1 MPVREKSDLSR
12 FSGIQVTDL
21 PAAHKPPRPP
31 STLTALPFI
40 GASTCLKKKTIHP
53 IISLPPDKCPP
64 LVLMWEQKLYRA
76 FSYDVTAMNNE
87 MTAMLVYEDN
97 PIMFGIIGRE
107 DEIFLNHILLLAK
120 QYLYSCR
127 QNKYSPSIRVLN
139 SKINTVFLIET
150 MIAKSH

>member
-1 MPVREKSDLSR
+1 
-12 FSGIQVTDL
+12 
-21 PAAHKPPRPP
+21 
-31 STLTALPFI
+31 
-40 GASTCLKKKTIHP
+40 
-53 IISLPPDKCPP
+53 
-64 LVLMWEQKLYRA
+64 MWEQKLYRA

-139 SKINTVFLIET
+139 SKINTVFLIEK